1 MISVQENIKVC
12 RDNINQLANQRNEIT
27 NEILRIEGALR
38 VFRDMEKAGI
48 DQIPISKNPL
58 ETSEVIDEVDVQVSG
73 FEPNNSNGS
82 AL

>member
-1 MISVQENIKVC
+1 MISVQENIKAC
-12 RDNINQLANQRNEIT
+12 RNNINQLTNQRNEIT
-27 NEILRIEGALR
+27 NEILRVEGALR

-73 FEPNNSNGS
+73 SESNNSNGS
-82 AL
+82 TL

>member
-1 MISVQENIKVC
+1 MISVQENIKAC
-12 RDNINQLANQRNEIT
+12 RDNINQLTNQRNEIT
-27 NEILRIEGALR
+27 NEILRAEGALR

-73 FEPNNSNGS
+73 SESNNSNGS
-82 AL
+82 TL

>member
-1 MISVQENIKVC
+1 MISVQENIKAC
-12 RDNINQLANQRNEIT
+12 KNNINQLTNQRNEIT
-27 NEILRIEGALR
+27 NEILRAEGALR

-73 FEPNNSNGS
+73 SESNNSNGS
-82 AL
+82 TL